1 MFWCPLPTGI
11 APALGANVCPD
22 GLLRADCCALL
33 LRLRTL
39 DDSGAMDNKRSR
51 IPLRFLEIRL
61 KGRGIRLRAFGV
73 LLQVDEFWPA
83 GSVPGERWLGAD
95 YG

>member
-11 APALGANVCPD
+11 TPAFGANVCLD
-22 GLLRADCCALL
+22 GLLRDDFCALL
-33 LRLRTL
+33 LRLRTR
-39 DDSGAMDNKRSR
+39 DGSGAMDNKRSR
-51 IPLRFLEIRL
+51 IPLRSRETRL
-61 KGRGIRLRAFGV
+61 NGRGIRLRAFGV

-83 GSVPGERWLGAD
+83 GSVPGEGWIGAD